1 MKISNLKEVLGISRL
16 AQDTLIIQGK
26 HGIGKSS
33 VVQQYCYE
41 NDYYLVELFLSNQE
55 VGDLIGY
62 PETRDGV
69 QYWSMPVWL
78 HRMYEAQKAGKHCV
92 LHLDELNRADT
103 DVLQAA
109 LQLVLE
115 GKIHEHSL
123 PILDSQKTQVLASI
137 NPPGDYNVHELDP
150 ALLDR
155 FLLVNIEV
163 DLKSSLRYFRER
175 DVHDSIT
182 EFLSENPKYLHFM
195 PEDLNEKGA
204 SPRSWEKLS
213 NYIKIKDSIPD
224 ELLIDIVTGKI
235 GVIPGME
242 YYVFLNSDNVK
253 IQDIIDSIEENKDKF
268 SDIRDLADVLPK
280 LGTPIQK
287 TNAIY
292 NIKDPFHLLV
302 YLYSLE
308 QEILIMSLKNL
319 KSSNVDL
326 FKKIV
331 DLDDSL
337 NNKNLFKKA
346 TTY

>member
-1 MKISNLKEVLGISRL
+1 MISRL
-16 AQDTLIIQGK
+16 AKDTLIAQGK

-33 VVQQYCYE
+33 VIQQYCYE
-41 NDYYLVELFLSNQE
+41 NNFYLVELFLSTQE

-62 PETRDGV
+62 PETKDGV
-69 QYWSMPVWL
+69 QYWSIPAWL
-78 HRMYEAQKAGKHCV
+78 QRMYDAQSAGIHCV
-92 LHLDELNRADT
+92 LHLDELNRADP

-115 GKIHEHSL
+115 GKIHEHTL

-137 NPPGDYNVHELDP
+137 NPPGIYNVHELDP

-155 FLLVNIEV
+155 FLLVNVEV
-163 DLKSSLRYFRER
+163 DLKTSISYFK
-175 DVHDSIT
+175 DKNVHDSIIN
-182 EFLSENPKYLHFM
+182 FLQENPKYLHWM
-195 PEDLNEKGA
+195 SEDLNEKGA

-213 NYIKIKDSIPD
+213 NYINLMDSIPD
-224 ELLIDIVTGKI
+224 KLLIDIITGKI
-235 GVIPGME
+235 GIVPGME

-253 IQDIIDSIEENKDKF
+253 IKDIIDSIEENKDKF
-268 SDIRDLADVLPK
+268 SDIQELANIIPK
-280 LGTPIQK
+280 MSSPIQK

-292 NIKDPFHLLV
+292 NIKDAFHLLV

-308 QEILIMSLKNL
+308 QEILIMSLKSL

-346 TTY
+346 TAY

>member
-1 MKISNLKEVLGISRL
+1 MKISSLKKVLMISRL

-33 VVQQYCYE
+33 VVQQYCDE
-41 NDYYLVELFLSNQE
+41 NGFYLVELFLSNQE

-62 PETRDGV
+62 PETRNGV
-69 QYWSMPVWL
+69 QYWSMPAWL
-78 HRMYEAQKAGKHCV
+78 HRMHDAQRAGKHCV

-123 PILDSQKTQVLASI
+123 PILNSQKTQVLASI
-137 NPPGDYNVHELDP
+137 NPPGDYNVQELDP

-155 FLLVNIEV
+155 FLLVNVEV
-163 DLKSSLRYFRER
+163 DLKSSLEHFKSNN
-175 DVHDSIT
+175 VHDSII
-182 EFLSENPKYLHFM
+182 EFLQETPKYLHFM

-213 NYIKIKDSIPD
+213 NYIKMKDSIPD
-224 ELLIDIVTGKI
+224 ELLIDIITGKI

-242 YYVFLNSDNVK
+242 YYVFLNSGNVK
-253 IQDIIDSIEENKDKF
+253 IQDIIDSIEENKDRF
-268 SDIRDLADVLPK
+268 SDIQDLANVLPK

-292 NIKDPFHLLV
+292 NIKDAFHLLV

-308 QEILIMSLKNL
+308 QEILIMSLKSL

-346 TTY
+346 TNY